1 MVEDGVSKVRKESG
15 KGGHYG
21 FNWYNTFG
29 KAKNSPSS
37 PRELWEEWK
46 VVAGMFGINNGA
58 LNSHNTLIFV
68 DFDEFLEAL
77 NERYPV
83 FERRFR
89 PSRDNIR

>member
-15 KGGHYG
+15 KGGYYG
-21 FNWYNTFG
+21 FNWHSTFG
-29 KAKNSPSS
+29 KPKIRLQVQGNYGEN
-37 PRELWEEWK
+37 RK
-46 VVAGMFGINNGA
+46 VVAGMLGINNGA

-89 PSRDNIR
+89 P